1 MPDFFSTPDNGRAPD
16 GAPRDWS
23 EAFAALPL
31 ETPPGDSWLR
41 VVHAH
46 DARKR
51 RGHRAYREH
60 RTTWLIGV
68 ASAAV
73 LVMAAWSP
81 LSQWLQDTSAD
92 TTSPVVAVTAAPG
105 SRGVAA
111 PVQTPSNTA
120 PEAMRTVA
128 IDSMEKATLDSNA
141 DRGSK
146 ATVVPHAHSTRAH
159 TARKTAQPA
168 ARLAAQPT
176 QTPSQTSAPV
186 TTASIAATIPAPDVQ
201 SLQAQSAR
209 LEALVAI
216 ARDERVGN
224 ASSELLSAELD
235 VGIAAV
241 DATLLRDDL
250 DDTRRQQLWQQRV
263 DLLQQLAGVEST
275 ARWLAAQGMS
285 NETALVSVD

>member
-1 MPDFFSTPDNGRAPD
+1 MPDFFDTPDNGYVPDSAPQ
-16 GAPRDWS
+16 DWS

-31 ETPPGDSWLR
+31 ETPTRDGWPR
-41 VVHAH
+41 IVHTL
-46 DARKR
+46 DAGKR
-51 RGHRAYREH
+51 RGHRAHRER
-60 RTTWLIGV
+60 RTTWLIGL

-73 LVMAAWSP
+73 LVVAAWSP
-81 LSQWLQDTSAD
+81 LSHWLQGTPTD
-92 TTSPVVAVTAAPG
+92 TTSQAVAMNAAPG
-105 SRGVAA
+105 PRSLVTPVPVPSNAA
-111 PVQTPSNTA
+111 PETV
-120 PEAMRTVA
+120 RTVA
-128 IDSMEKATLDSNA
+128 IDAAEKRALALSAGRN
-141 DRGSK
+141 SK
-146 ATVVPHAHSTRAH
+146 ATVTARARGVRTHA
-159 TARKTAQPA
+159 ARKTATQ
-168 ARLAAQPT
+168 LAAQAVQP
-176 QTPSQTSAPV
+176 PSQTATVPIATDRLA
-186 TTASIAATIPAPDVQ
+186 TTVPATDAVQ

-235 VGIAAV
+235 AGIAAV
-241 DATLLRDDL
+241 DAALSHDDP

>member
-1 MPDFFSTPDNGRAPD
+1 MPDFFNTTDNGRVPY

-23 EAFAALPL
+23 EAFAALPQ
-31 ETPPGDSWLR
+31 ETPSGDSWPR
-41 VVHAH
+41 VVHAL

-51 RGHRAYREH
+51 RGHRAHRER
-60 RTTWLIGV
+60 RTTWLIGL

-73 LVMAAWSP
+73 LVVATWSP
-81 LSQWLQDTSAD
+81 LSRWLQDTSAD
-92 TTSPVVAVTAAPG
+92 ATSPAVAVTAAPG
-105 SRGVAA
+105 SRGLAA
-111 PVQTPSNTA
+111 PAQAPSSAA
-120 PEAMRTVA
+120 PGTVRTVT
-128 IDSMEKATLDSNA
+128 IDASEKPALASNA
-141 DRGSK
+141 DRDSK
-146 ATVVPHAHSTRAH
+146 ATVTAPARSARAH
-159 TARKTAQPA
+159 AARKTATH
-168 ARLAAQPT
+168 LAAQPV
-176 QTPSQTSAPV
+176 QPPSQT
-186 TTASIAATIPAPDVQ
+186 TTAPIATDRIATTAPATDAVQ

-235 VGIAAV
+235 ASIAAV
-241 DATLLRDDL
+241 DAELSRDDL
-250 DDTRRQQLWQQRV
+250 ADTHRQQLWQQRV